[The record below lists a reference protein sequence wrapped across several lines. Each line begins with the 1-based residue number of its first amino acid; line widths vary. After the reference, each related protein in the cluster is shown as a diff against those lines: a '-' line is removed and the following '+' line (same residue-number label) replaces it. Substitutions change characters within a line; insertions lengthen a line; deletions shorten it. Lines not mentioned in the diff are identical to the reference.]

1 MLDFYYIKVEG
12 GAFIDMKNILNKI
25 KEKAGYVSIEMII
38 LAGLLIA
45 LALVVLNGLKT
56 KANTLAQSGAD
67 KIDEADTEYNNSF
80 DASIN

>member
-1 MLDFYYIKVEG
+1 M
-12 GAFIDMKNILNKI
+12 MKNVLNKI

-67 KIDEADTEYNNSF
+67 KIESADTDYKASF
-80 DASIN
+80 DAVIN

>member
-1 MLDFYYIKVEG
+1 
-12 GAFIDMKNILNKI
+12 MKNILNKI
-25 KEKAGYVSIEMII
+25 KEKAGYISIEMII

-67 KIDEADTEYNNSF
+67 KIASANTDYKASF
-80 DASIN
+80 NAVIN